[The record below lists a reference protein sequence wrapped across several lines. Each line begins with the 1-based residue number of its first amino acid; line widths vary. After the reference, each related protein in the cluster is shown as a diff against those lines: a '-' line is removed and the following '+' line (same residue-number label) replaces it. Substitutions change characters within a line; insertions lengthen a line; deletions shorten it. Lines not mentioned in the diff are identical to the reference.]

1 MSWSRQWVF
10 FVSGVIIYEY
20 KDPYLQY
27 NAVTMCVIIIQLLSV
42 IDDDNP
48 EEHYDISIHNNGDRA
63 NYYQPQRYAYQI
75 NS

>member
-48 EEHYDISIHNNGDRA
+48 EEHYEYPTTTMAIE
-63 NYYQPQRYAYQI
+63 PTTI
-75 NS
+75 NLKGMHTK